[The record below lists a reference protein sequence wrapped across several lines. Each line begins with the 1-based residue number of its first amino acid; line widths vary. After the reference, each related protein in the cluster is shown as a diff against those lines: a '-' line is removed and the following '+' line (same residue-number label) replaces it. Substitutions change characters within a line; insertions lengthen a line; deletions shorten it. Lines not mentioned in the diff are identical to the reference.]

1 MLMPVY
7 KYEDSKHRVRWL
19 ASFYYYD
26 AFKKRHHTTKRGF
39 LHERDAKKYEHDFL
53 ANQTQDPTIL
63 LKDLVVEYLNYLKPR
78 RKPSTYDNKCY
89 LLKKHILPILGHM
102 EIKDIS
108 PKVIIKWQ
116 NILSKNN
123 YKPSYLYQLC
133 TLLGGLLA
141 YGMKTQGLRTNA
153 MWQTGKIGKART
165 VRNNTWTLD
174 NFQTF
179 IQTLAND
186 EYNRSKQIKRM
197 VDTDSLIVA
206 YHILFFTGIRLGELL
221 ALTSDDINFKSN
233 TIVINKSFQ
242 RLHQRDII
250 SEPKTPSSIRIV
262 DLPDKV
268 MHLLHEYIRKLPPDY
283 PSDARIFFNLGKN
296 NLGRP
301 LKSTAKLA
309 GVPEICIHDLRH
321 SHATLLYTLGVSAK
335 EASIRLGHAK
345 IQTTLDVYT
354 HISHAGQSIATQLD
368 NLIK

>member
-1 MLMPVY
+1 MPVY

-26 AFKKRHHTTKRGF
+26 TFQVRHHTTKRGF
-39 LHERDAKKYEHDFL
+39 AYERDAKKYEHDFL

-102 EIKDIS
+102 KIKDIS

-141 YGMKTQGLRTNA
+141 YGMKTQGLATNA
-153 MWQTGKIGKART
+153 MWQAGKIGKARAI
-165 VRNNTWTLD
+165 RDNTWTLRD
-174 NFQTF
+174 FNIF
-179 IQTLAND
+179 IETLEND
-186 EYNRSKQIKRM
+186 KYNRSNQIKRM
-197 VDTDSLIVA
+197 VNTDTLIVA
-206 YHILFFTGIRLGELL
+206 YNLLFFTGIRLGELL
-221 ALTSDDINFKSN
+221 ALTCDDIDYENSS
-233 TIVINKSFQ
+233 ILINKSYQ
-242 RLHQRDII
+242 RLHQVDII
-250 SEPKTPSSIRIV
+250 STPKTPTSIRKV
-262 DLPDKV
+262 DVPEKV
-268 MHLLHEYIRKLPPDY
+268 MILLHEHIQKLPPEY
-283 PSDARIFFNLGKN
+283 PSDARIFYNLGKN

-321 SHATLLYTLGVSAK
+321 SHATLLYNLGIPAKDASA
-335 EASIRLGHAK
+335 RLGHSK
-345 IQTTLDVYT
+345 IQTTLDIYT
-354 HISHAGQSIATQLD
+354 HISHLDQSVSQQLN